1 MIVLGDGAVGKTCSL
16 ISYTEGKFPYEYIPT
31 VFDNYETSMVVEGR
45 EIRYSLS
52 DTAGGEGYARIRTLS
67 YPGTDIFLLMFSLAN
82 RPSFINVRERWLVE
96 IRHHCPSVPILLIGN
111 KRDLLDDD
119 ICYEWLVERD
129 ELITSEEGLAM
140 AEQIGAVGYLECSAI
155 TRVGLKE
162 VYETA
167 LSYIVRGFDTPSLPP
182 KSRGLRK
189 SILSFFGH

>member
-1 MIVLGDGAVGKTCSL
+1 MVVLGDGAVGKTCSL

-129 ELITSEEGLAM
+129 GLVTSEEGLEM
-140 AEQIGAVGYLECSAI
+140 AEQIGAVGYLECSAV
-155 TRVGLKE
+155 TREGLKE
-162 VYETA
+162 VYNTA
-167 LSYIVRGFDTPSLPP
+167 AGYVLKQSVPLCPPP

-189 SILSFFGH
+189 AILSFFGH